1 MNINN
6 ITMRTKV
13 PNLIPSLQNIS
24 VLFLNSK
31 TFQMKRLIP
40 LLVFV
45 FFYTNMSAL
54 EINYNDKFANTIDK
68 NNSPFALSINARD
81 DNGNSVNGFS
91 GGISLSNVLNNDT
104 LNGSSVTS
112 NQVNTTFVSSTNS
125 GVTLSGTSVVVAAGT
140 PAGTYSLT
148 YRICDKL
155 NPNNCDTAIV
165 RVIVTAAEIDAVQDL
180 TPLINGN
187 TGGVSASNVLINDT
201 LNGMPVNPS
210 DVNLTFVSSTN
221 SNIYLSGVSVIIAP
235 GTPQGVYFLYYQI
248 CDILNPNNCDTTS
261 VKVNVVSPGI
271 DANSD
276 YGIPV
281 YSATGGVSFTNVL
294 INDTVNGVLVTP
306 SQVILTFLN
315 STNPGVT
322 LVGSNVVV
330 APGTPV
336 GNYVLTYQICETID
350 PNNCDWTYV
359 YVSVIANN
367 SIIANDDTGNP
378 VNGTTGGVGYSN
390 VLIND
395 TLNGNPVLA
404 SQVNTTFVSSTNPGI
419 TLSGVDVLVAAGTPS
434 GTYTLTYQ
442 ICEIVNPSNCD
453 TAIVTI
459 KVIGNPSTI
468 IANDDTGNPVNGS
481 TGGVGFS
488 NVLIN
493 DTLNGNP
500 VLASQVNTTFVS
512 STNPGITLSGVDV
525 LVAAGTPSGTYTL
538 TYQICEIVNPSNCD
552 TAIVTICVNTA
563 PSVGTIT
570 QPTCVVT
577 TGSVVLNNLPTGTW
591 TINPGNI
598 TGSTASTTITGLASG
613 DYTFTVSSSA
623 GCTSVA
629 SATVTINAVPNV
641 PNAPS
646 VGTITQPTCASPTG
660 SVVLN
665 NLPTGTWTINPGN
678 ITGSSASTTITGLA
692 SGDYTFT
699 VSSSAGCTSVASA
712 TVTINAVP
720 NVPNAPIS
728 SGNLVECAS
737 TPIQTI
743 SATTAVSVPTG
754 QTIAWYD
761 AASGGNLVL
770 NPILNSID
778 SITYYAEAIDGICNS
793 TTRTSVTLTINPI
806 VVLTGRSADADCND
820 DDVVTFNLNTYL
832 PSGILTTGTWYDVDN
847 TLGLTNNI
855 FSPFEVP
862 IGDYLFR
869 YVLENPGSCPTVFEL
884 TMTVDDDCPVG
895 PCGNILVNQALT
907 VNSSPGT
914 NDFFIIEGLENFEC
928 FPTNSVEIYNRWGIL
943 VYETKQYDN
952 ATNKFT
958 GESNG
963 RLTVKKADQLP
974 TGTYYYIINYS
985 NDKGISQKPLN
996 GYLYLTR

>member
-598 TGSTASTTITGLASG
+598 TGS
-613 DYTFTVSSSA
+613 
-623 GCTSVA
+623 
-629 SATVTINAVPNV
+629 
-641 PNAPS
+641 
-646 VGTITQPTCASPTG
+646 
-660 SVVLN
+660 
-665 NLPTGTWTINPGN
+665 
-678 ITGSSASTTITGLA
+678 SASTTITGLA